1 MNIKLKA
8 ALIATCIPTICAG
21 MAYTIVQFPV
31 LAVAAV
37 AGGALYC
44 MYRMVLSD
52 LERREKYCQK
62 KVK

>member
-8 ALIATCIPTICAG
+8 ALIATCIPIICAG
-21 MAYTIVQFPV
+21 MAYTIVQFP
-31 LAVAAV
+31 
-37 AGGALYC
+37 ALIVTALMGFTFYC

-52 LERREKYCQK
+52 LERREKYGQK